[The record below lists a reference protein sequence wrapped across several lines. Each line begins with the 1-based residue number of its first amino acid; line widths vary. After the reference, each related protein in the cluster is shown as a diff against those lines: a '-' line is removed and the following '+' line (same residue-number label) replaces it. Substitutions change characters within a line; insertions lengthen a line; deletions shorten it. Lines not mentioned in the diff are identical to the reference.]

1 MEPAQRA
8 RLVSELAPNLAAAVR
23 LHDAGGTPA
32 EIAAA
37 LEVPVESVE
46 VLLQIAEAKL
56 EHLAGELSR
65 GSQPAD
71 EGNDPAGTAG
81 DASDPGDAGSDRT
94 PA

>member
-8 RLVSELAPNLAAAVR
+8 RLVTELAPTLAEAVR
-23 LHDAGGTPA
+23 LHDAGGTTA

-37 LEVPVESVE
+37 LDVPLESVD

-65 GSQPAD
+65 GGQPAD
-71 EGNDPAGTAG
+71 EGNDPGGRT
-81 DASDPGDAGSDRT
+81 DDAGGAGSERA

>member
-8 RLVSELAPNLAAAVR
+8 RLIAELAPNLAAAVR
-23 LHDAGGTPA
+23 LHDAGGTTA

-37 LEVPVESVE
+37 LEVPVESVD

-56 EHLAGELSR
+56 DHLAGELSR
-65 GSQPAD
+65 GSQLDEAD
-71 EGNDPAGTAG
+71 DPAAGQAGGT
-81 DASDPGDAGSDRT
+81 GSDRT